1 MTKAELARAV
11 YERHGGISTQ
21 ESRRIV
27 DLIFDII
34 RHHLLSGEEVH
45 IVGFGTLEI
54 VRRRE
59 RRGRNPVTGE
69 AIQLPAKR
77 ALVFRPSRSLR
88 DSGVSV
94 SPAEKEGE
102 I

>member
-21 ESRRIV
+21 EARRIV
-27 DLIFDII
+27 DLIFEII

-45 IVGFGTLEI
+45 IIGFGTLEV

-59 RRGRNPVTGE
+59 RRGRNPLTGE

-77 ALVFRPSRSLR
+77 ALVFRPSRALR
-88 DSGVSV
+88 EAGLSV
-94 SPAEKEGE
+94 SSAEKEGE